1 MISARKITL
10 LGISALVMVA
20 LLGTFNQVRAAE
32 NTVKVFIL
40 AGQSNMEGKARN
52 TLLEHQATDPKTK
65 DSFAH
70 LRDGD
75 KWAVRDDVFIKFL
88 KRKGLKTLT
97 RNFTCKT
104 GEIDL
109 IMVDADRAIVF
120 VEVKTR
126 ANESFGPAES
136 AITSGKKAKMTRTA
150 RYFLATNEIEDR
162 PLRFDVVTVILGQKG
177 PVQIRHYEN
186 AFVP

>member
-1 MISARKITL
+1 MLNLLPNRPRLLADRKL
-10 LGISALVMVA
+10 LGRWGEKRS
-20 LLGTFNQVRAAE
+20 E
-32 NTVKVFIL
+32 
-40 AGQSNMEGKARN
+40 
-52 TLLEHQATDPKTK
+52 
-65 DSFAH
+65 
-70 LRDGD
+70 
-75 KWAVRDDVFIKFL
+75 KFL

-97 RNFTCKT
+97 RNFSCKT

-109 IMVDADRAIVF
+109 VMVDGDKTIVF

-126 ANESFGPAES
+126 ADESFSAPES
-136 AITSGKKAKMTRTA
+136 AITSGKKAKMVRTA

-177 PVQIRHYEN
+177 PAQIRHYEN